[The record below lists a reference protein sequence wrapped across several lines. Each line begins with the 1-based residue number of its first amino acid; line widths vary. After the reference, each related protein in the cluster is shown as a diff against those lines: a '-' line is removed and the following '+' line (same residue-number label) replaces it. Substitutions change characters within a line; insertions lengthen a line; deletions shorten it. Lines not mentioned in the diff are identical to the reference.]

1 MKKFMADDNTSTSL
15 LLDLKTL
22 GLEDLTAEDSTNV
35 FNQVLPKLVSQ
46 FKSLKEGFVTAFS
59 FISFSKEK
67 RVLNNLKNLNYVNLS
82 QSLVTTP
89 EGFKGYFLDYL
100 QTLEK
105 IQTLAYKEA
114 HEFIKEYQMVLS
126 SFITNKDDQIS
137 STDLSFFYNRVEQRT
152 LESNGEIAK
161 FFNSP
166 NKVSRSKLQSVL
178 ARISDLETISQV
190 VNSIEKKHNID
201 DLKSIELSLNKI
213 IALLDI
219 IIEQMK
225 KQDTSKVSRQAA
237 LNLSQGA
244 YNLARYI
251 EFISLLHFRISV
263 ILKVINDLFDFLN
276 KKI

>member
-1 MKKFMADDNTSTSL
+1 MANDDMSSSL
-15 LLDLKTL
+15 IVNLKTL
-22 GLEDLTAEDSTNV
+22 GLEDLTASDSTDI
-35 FNQVLPKLVSQ
+35 FNQILPKLVHQ
-46 FKSLKEGFVTAFS
+46 FKSLKEELVSTVFS
-59 FISFSKEK
+59 IFSLKEK
-67 RVLNNLKNLNYVNLS
+67 RVLNNLKTLNYINLS

-89 EGFKGYFLDYL
+89 QGFKGYFLDYL
-100 QTLEK
+100 QSIEK
-105 IQTLAYKEA
+105 IQTQAYKDA
-114 HEFIKEYQMVLS
+114 DEFIKEYQMVLS

-137 STDLSFFYNRVEQRT
+137 SKDLSFFYNRMEQRT

-161 FFNSP
+161 FFNAP
-166 NKVSRSKLQSVL
+166 NKIARSKLQSVL

-190 VNSIEKKHNID
+190 VKNIESKHNID
-201 DLKSIELSLNKI
+201 DLKSIEISIVKI
-213 IALLDI
+213 TSMLDI

-251 EFISLLHFRISV
+251 EFISLLHFRTSI
-263 ILKVINDLFDFLN
+263 ILKVIDDLFDFLN

>member
-1 MKKFMADDNTSTSL
+1 MKKFMIDDSTSPNL
-15 LLDLKTL
+15 VLDLKIL
-22 GLEDLTAEDSTNV
+22 SLEDLTANDSTNV
-35 FNQVLPKLVSQ
+35 FNQILPKLISQ
-46 FKSLKEGFVTAFS
+46 FKSLKEGLISGFS

-67 RVLNNLKNLNYVNLS
+67 RVLNNLEHLNYVNLS

-137 STDLSFFYNRVEQRT
+137 SKDLSFFYNRVEQRT
-152 LESNGEIAK
+152 LENSGEIAK

-166 NKVSRSKLQSVL
+166 NKVARAKLQSVL
-178 ARISDLETISQV
+178 ARLSDLETISKV
-190 VNSIEKKHNID
+190 TSNIESKHNID
-201 DLKSIELSLNKI
+201 DLKSIEFSINKI
-213 IALLDI
+213 ISMLNI
-219 IIEQMK
+219 VIEQMK
-225 KQDTSKVSRQAA
+225 RQDTSKVSRQAA